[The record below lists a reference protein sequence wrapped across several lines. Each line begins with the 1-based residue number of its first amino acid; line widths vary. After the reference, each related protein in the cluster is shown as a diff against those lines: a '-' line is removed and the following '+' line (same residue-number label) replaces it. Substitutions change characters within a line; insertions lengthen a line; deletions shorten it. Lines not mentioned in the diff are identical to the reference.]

1 MREADPLSG
10 ALIVIGLAIAA
21 IGLLWSW
28 IARSG
33 LGRLPS
39 DIFIHRGNF
48 TFYAPITTCILVS
61 LALTF
66 VLWLISR

>member
-1 MREADPLSG
+1 MSR
-10 ALIVIGLAIAA
+10 ALIIIGLATAA
-21 IGLLWSW
+21 AGLLWPW
-28 IARSG
+28 LTRLG
-33 LGRLPS
+33 LGRLPG
-39 DIFIHRGNF
+39 DIWIHRGNF